1 MPPQNDLLSHPLDY
15 FFFLMRHEMWILA
28 VLVLFH
34 CSVPPPELVIGASM
48 SYSWDSSS
56 LFKERGPLMLF
67 TWEQVSKCQFLVIH
81 ISCQNWN
88 VSPIHHAGSNK
99 VFRIKYIWVLMKST
113 IWTLQISFVRG
124 MSHVWLLSIGK
135 VQMIFT
141 HVCKWEC
148 KWNCLW
154 ALSTIKKEKWVPH

>member
-1 MPPQNDLLSHPLDY
+1 
-15 FFFLMRHEMWILA
+15 MWILA

-34 CSVPPPELVIGASM
+34 CSVPPPELVIGAYM
-48 SYSWDSSS
+48 SYLWDSSS

-88 VSPIHHAGSNK
+88 VSPIHHACSNK
-99 VFRIKYIWVLMKST
+99 VFRINIFESSWKVPYKLCCFSLSCV
-113 IWTLQISFVRG
+113 QISFVRG
-124 MSHVWLLSIGK
+124 MSHVWLLSSGK
-135 VQMIFT
+135 MQMIFT

-154 ALSTIKKEKWVPH
+154 AMSTIKKEKLAPR